1 MIFKKL
7 RMKHGWY
14 DLRTELAKWVEK
26 DLGTEY
32 VNEALESYDKINSG
46 EPMGN
51 FAETVVFLEMIE
63 QVKKDM

>member
-14 DLRTELAKWVEK
+14 DLRTELAKWVGQN
-26 DLGTEY
+26 LGTEY
-32 VNEALESYDKINSG
+32 VNEALEKYDKINRG
-46 EPMGN
+46 QPIGN
-51 FAETVVFLEMIE
+51 FTETVVFLEMIE